1 MEESKMYEKGIQ
13 ALFEN
18 YYDIMSNSN
27 VTNLNEMH
35 EAAEILGFFEGRY
48 QICLE
53 IEAKQRY
60 KESVDNVVNAVADSG
75 KAVNNL
81 VGEEDWLGALHD

>member
-1 MEESKMYEKGIQ
+1 MEESKIYEKGIQ
-13 ALFEN
+13 AVFEKH
-18 YYDIMSNSN
+18 YDIASNSS

-35 EAAEILGFFEGRY
+35 EVAEILGFFERRY

-53 IEAKQRY
+53 IESKQRY
-60 KESVDNVVNAVADSG
+60 EESVDNVVNAVADFG
-75 KAVNNL
+75 KAVSNL

>member
-1 MEESKMYEKGIQ
+1 MEESKIYEKGIQ
-13 ALFEN
+13 AVFEK
-18 YYDIMSNSN
+18 YYDIASNSN

-53 IEAKQRY
+53 IESKQRY
-60 KESVDNVVNAVADSG
+60 EESVDNVVNAVADFG